1 MTGSAVLNVIVVSK
15 VTLEQ
20 RLQGGEGSEQCM
32 YLGDSDTGRGTFKCK
47 GLEAEAVDQNGT
59 Q

>member
-1 MTGSAVLNVIVVSK
+1 MSVSVERK

-20 RLQGGEGSEQCM
+20 RLQGGEGSEQSM
-32 YLGDSDTGRGTFKCK
+32 YLGDSVTGRGTCKCK
-47 GLEAEAVDQNGT
+47 GLEAEAIDQNGT